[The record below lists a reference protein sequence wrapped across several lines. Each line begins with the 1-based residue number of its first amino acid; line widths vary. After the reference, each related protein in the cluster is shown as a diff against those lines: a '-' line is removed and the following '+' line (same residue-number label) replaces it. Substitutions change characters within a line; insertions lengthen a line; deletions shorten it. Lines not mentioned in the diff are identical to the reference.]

1 MENDSS
7 SVVAPARPLR
17 DDRMIFL
24 LPPSGTHDGRILDIR
39 EIWRVLWRS
48 KYLIIAVTVAFTL
61 VSIAY
66 ALLATQWFKAEI
78 VLVPAGRDHGLA
90 AQLGGRADLASLAS
104 LAGVDLSDRGD
115 NAEALAVLRS
125 RDFARSFIEERNLLP
140 VLFADKWD
148 AAAKRWKGGDPK
160 KWPDERDGVRYFNRA
175 ICRVVEDKKLGLVI
189 LSIEWKDRGMAAEW
203 ANALVARANERMRQ
217 RTLAESQENVKFL
230 RDELS
235 ATNVVSLQQSI
246 SRLLE
251 NELQTLML
259 ARGNKEFAFRV
270 VDRAN
275 VPKWRSWPKRTL
287 IVALATIGGGIFSVL
302 LVLVLSALRE
312 NREPAADASPRL

>member
-7 SVVAPARPLR
+7 HVVAPTLPLR

-24 LPPSGTHDGRILDIR
+24 LPPQSAHDGRILDIK
-39 EIWRVLWRS
+39 EIWSVLWRW
-48 KYLIIAVTVAFTL
+48 KYFVIAVTAAFTL
-61 VSIAY
+61 ASVGY
-66 ALLATQWFKAEI
+66 ALLATQWFKAEV
-78 VLVPAGRDHGLA
+78 VLVPAKRDPGLA
-90 AQLGGRADLASLAS
+90 TQLGGRAGLASLAS
-104 LAGVDLSDRGD
+104 LAGVDISDRGD
-115 NAEALAVLRS
+115 HAEALAVLRS
-125 RDFARSFIEERNLLP
+125 RDFARSFLEERNLLP
-140 VLFADKWD
+140 ILFADKWD
-148 AAAKRWKGGDPK
+148 AAARRWKGADPK
-160 KWPDERDGVRYFNRA
+160 KWPDERDGVRYFNRV
-175 ICRVVEDKKLGLVI
+175 ICRVTEDKKMGLVI

-217 RTLAESQENVKFL
+217 RTLAESEENVKFL
-230 RDELS
+230 RAELS

-251 NELQTLML
+251 NELQILML

-312 NREPAADASPRL
+312 NREPAAGAPARL